1 MKSIRIAIVLLA
13 GLLSVSCLKHGLEDL
28 ETYTGNDIESVPG
41 IYFRYYSDETHPAN
55 GEQVI
60 KQAALT
66 VANTEIDAEAGTVVC
81 SVGIPSGFPQDQLY
95 NVSLG
100 YAPGDKKSVIVTLR
114 ISTAAT
120 IKPLD
125 GAPELGTPGDWSKP
139 NRYLVTAANGDTK
152 EWTVSLKASDQVYTV
167 DSEFAYNT
175 SYGWATYYSS
185 ESMWGLGYYVVYS
198 NSGFLEIFFSGSDD
212 GTPIGKTITTSDVK
226 SVEWGGNPVRLTE
239 CNVTF
244 TPADSSWQPA
254 GNYVGCDYNI
264 TGTLKGRLNS
274 LQNLI
279 VTFTADDNYP
289 AWMYYDPA

>member
-1 MKSIRIAIVLLA
+1 MKNIKIAIALLV
-13 GLLSVSCLKHGLEDL
+13 GFFSVSCLNHGLEDL

-41 IYFRYYSDETHPAN
+41 IYFRYYSEDVHPSN
-55 GEQVI
+55 GEQIV

-66 VANTEIDAEAGTVVC
+66 VSNTEIDAEAGTVVC
-81 SVGIPSGFPQDQLY
+81 TVGIPSGFPQDQLY

-125 GAPELGTPGDWSKP
+125 GAPELGTPGDWSTP

-152 EWTVSLKASDQVYTV
+152 EWTVSLKTSDQVYTV

-198 NSGFLEIFFSGSDD
+198 NSGYLEIFFSGNDN
-212 GTPIGKTITTSDVK
+212 GTPVGATLTTSDVK
-226 SVEWGGNPVRLTE
+226 SVMWGSTPVRLTE

-244 TPADSSWQPA
+244 TPADSSWTVDGGYQYC
-254 GNYVGCDYNI
+254 NYNI
-264 TGTLKGRLNS
+264 TGTVKGKLNS
-274 LQNLI
+274 LQNLT

-289 AWMYYDPA
+289 AWMYYDAE